1 MIKAQRKSGKFKRF
15 REYSSLFQCSP
26 FCHTIK
32 RREEGLV
39 RYISVLIRLLLTAL
53 IFVLSL
59 NLSSLADDSLR
70 TLDKIGNGGEIRIEG
85 NRFFESRKLL
95 SEMKLKGSLDIDLLE
110 RNIER
115 VLALYEENGFPY
127 CQISPS
133 DFRVAEKGR
142 LTFSLKVTEG
152 PRVKIK
158 EVRLEGLKT
167 TKPKVITR
175 ELRKDLSGYFSQ
187 SRLNRSI
194 RRLQKLSYIKEVKE
208 TQLLSGANP
217 DEGILKIDL
226 AERRNNSFSGII
238 GYVPS
243 SGSGKGNM
251 VGSMN
256 LTFDNMFGTGRR
268 MEWSW
273 SKKDASSSRFDFLY
287 REGWIFGLP
296 PTLELKTSQLD
307 YDSTYLELSF
317 SAKLIFS
324 SAEKISWAVAGGWE
338 KTIPGSAGKRYLP
351 SSRSYQGGIGFTL
364 DLLDQPDNP
373 RKGIFYQI
381 EMNYSQ
387 KRNYPTI
394 VFVPDQSKTQSA
406 DYSLGLENYLPSF
419 SNQVVFAGVHFKG
432 LSSSEKVIPYSDQY
446 KLGGIKSLRGYREE
460 EFSGSTIAWAN
471 LEYRFLLEG
480 NSRLF
485 LFTDFGYFESKVL
498 SDDGLTYRGISGKKL
513 GYGVGL
519 RIDSKAG
526 VLGLDYG
533 LGQGDS
539 FSQGKIHFGIINRF

>member
-1 MIKAQRKSGKFKRF
+1 MVA
-15 REYSSLFQCSP
+15 
-26 FCHTIK
+26 
-32 RREEGLV
+32 EG
-39 RYISVLIRLLLTAL
+39 SVLFRFLLMAL
-53 IFVLSL
+53 ILVLSL
-59 NLSSLADDSLR
+59 NLSSLADDSLG
-70 TLDKIGNGGEIRIEG
+70 TLDEMGNGGKIKIEG

-95 SEMKLKGSLDIDLLE
+95 SKMELKGTPDIDLLE

-115 VLALYEENGFPY
+115 VLELYEENGFPY

-133 DFRVAEKGR
+133 DFRVTEKGK
-142 LTFSLKVTEG
+142 LVYSLRVTEG

-158 EVRLEGLKT
+158 EIRLEGLKT
-167 TKPKVITR
+167 TKQKVITR
-175 ELRKDLSGYFSQ
+175 ELGKSLTGYFSQ
-187 SRLNRSI
+187 SRLNQSI
-194 RRLQKLSYIKEVKE
+194 RRLQKLSYIKEVGE
-208 TQLLSGANP
+208 TQLLSGENP
-217 DEGILKIDL
+217 DEGILKIAL
-226 AERRNNSFSGII
+226 TERRNNSFSGII

-251 VGSMN
+251 GGSMN

-273 SKKDASSSRFDFLY
+273 SRKDPYSSRFDFFY
-287 REGWIFGLP
+287 REGWILGLP
-296 PTLELKTSQLD
+296 PTLELQTSQLD

-317 SAKLIFS
+317 SAKLIFNL
-324 SAEKISWAVAGGWE
+324 AEKMSWGITGGWE

-351 SSRSYQGGIGFTL
+351 SSRTYRGGIGFTL

-381 EMNYSQ
+381 EMDYSQ
-387 KRNYPTI
+387 KRNYPTT
-394 VFVPDQSKTQSA
+394 VFIPDQFKTQSA

-419 SNQVVFAGVHFKG
+419 KNQVVFAGVHFKG
-432 LSSSEKVIPYSDQY
+432 LSSSEKEIPYSDQY

-480 NSRLF
+480 DSRFF
-485 LFTDFGYFESKVL
+485 LFTDFGYFERKVL
-498 SDDGLTYRGISGKKL
+498 SDDGTTYIRISGQKL

-519 RIDSKAG
+519 RIDSKIG

-539 FSQGKIHFGIINRF
+539 FSQGKIHFGVMNRF